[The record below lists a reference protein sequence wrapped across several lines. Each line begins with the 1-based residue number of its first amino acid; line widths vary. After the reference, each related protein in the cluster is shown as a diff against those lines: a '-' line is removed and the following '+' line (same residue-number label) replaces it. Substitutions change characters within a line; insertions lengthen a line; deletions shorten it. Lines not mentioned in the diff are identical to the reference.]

1 MNKKQ
6 AQSTNW
12 QLDDEEREIMVEFE
26 SGKLARTP
34 RQKQQLRIHRHIAK
48 NTLQKIRKDKNVN
61 IRLSEIDIDGLK
73 MRANEAGIPY
83 QTLMTIVL
91 RQVAKGKIRI
101 TL

>member
-6 AQSTNW
+6 VQNTSW
-12 QLDDEEREIMVEFE
+12 ELDDEEREILARFE
-26 SGKLARTP
+26 SGKLDKSS
-34 RQKQQLRIHRHIAK
+34 RQIQQLKDHRRIAK

-61 IRLSEIDIDGLK
+61 IRLSEIDINGLK

-91 RQVAKGKIRI
+91 RQVARGKIRI
-101 TL
+101 TI